1 MIGWWF
7 VVTTQRPQE
16 RDDPTPYKLREST
29 LAQWE
34 VAVSGIDWIERL
46 VKDGKA
52 VQLKSGGYPSRYTA
66 KAGVVLPLLKN
77 GGVLP
82 AKDGLWV
89 FGVDAG
95 EEYAQPP
102 DWIDNVQVHAER
114 VAACPPDLDL
124 TIDVWDLS

>member
-7 VVTTQRPQE
+7 IVTTQSPQE
-16 RDDPTPYKLREST
+16 REDLTPYKLREST

-34 VAVSGIDWIERL
+34 VGVSGID
-46 VKDGKA
+46 
-52 VQLKSGGYPSRYTA
+52 PSRYTA

-82 AKDGLWV
+82 DKDGLWV
-89 FGVDAG
+89 FGVDEG

-102 DWIDNVQVHAER
+102 DWMDNVQVHAER
-114 VAACPPDLDL
+114 VAACPSDLDL